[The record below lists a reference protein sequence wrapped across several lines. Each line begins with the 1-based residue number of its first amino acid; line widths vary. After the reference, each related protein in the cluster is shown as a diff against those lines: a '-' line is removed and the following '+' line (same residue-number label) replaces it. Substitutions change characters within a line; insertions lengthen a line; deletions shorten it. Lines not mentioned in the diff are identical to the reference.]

1 MLQITITEITENNKV
16 LTDIRQL
23 SEGQRQAIL
32 AVLDIQS
39 IDLSEQGLKQMLKN
53 KENEVEL
60 INKKYYEQ
68 L

>member
-1 MLQITITEITENNKV
+1 MIQITITEITESNKV
-16 LTDIRQL
+16 LTDTRQL

-32 AVLDIQS
+32 AVLNIQN
-39 IDLSEQGLKQMLKN
+39 IDLSEQGLKQMLKH

-60 INKKYYEQ
+60 INKKDYEQ